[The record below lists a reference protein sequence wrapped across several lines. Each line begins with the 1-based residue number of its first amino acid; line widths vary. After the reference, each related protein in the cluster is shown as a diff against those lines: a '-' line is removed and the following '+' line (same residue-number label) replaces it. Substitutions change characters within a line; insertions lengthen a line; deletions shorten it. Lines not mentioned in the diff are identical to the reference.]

1 MIVCSQKNIIGS
13 IETVKFDI
21 SQISIEKSTNL
32 KNSFQ
37 IEKKNSKKKIQL
49 LCENS
54 NQFTNLLN
62 EIDVIMKENYLP

>member
-1 MIVCSQKNIIGS
+1 LIVCSQKNIIGS